1 MADMAEPAVLPAGPS
16 LAEDGSD
23 RGALTDPA
31 AFPVLRPIAP
41 RYADLGGDGRVSTVA
56 VARWFEEARVVTE
69 LPRFRR
75 LIEDG
80 GFAPFRIL
88 LAAQRLRVLA
98 PITHGTVYTVG
109 TGVRRIGGSSYSY
122 GHGVFA
128 GDRCVAVS
136 DSVTVL
142 ATGSGPSGLP
152 DALRED
158 LGTLVLEEPGGAPP
172 RPGAARRERGRYPL
186 ARPVTTR
193 IGDVDTNRHVNNVAV
208 LAWYADAVAAWQ
220 SARLGDPDGGPPEE
234 LTPSTWE
241 VQYVDEV
248 AHPRTYD
255 VALAVD
261 AAPDGGL
268 HYRAGIFTGERCVGL
283 ADGFGA
289 AGPFHGAGLGPRAA
303 FRG

>member
-1 MADMAEPAVLPAGPS
+1 MTVMSDPATVLPAGPS
-16 LAEDGSD
+16 LADDAAGLLD
-23 RGALTDPA
+23 AA
-31 AFPVLRPIAP
+31 AFPVLRPVTP
-41 RYADLGGDGRVSTVA
+41 RYADLGGDGRVTTVA
-56 VARWFEEARVVTE
+56 LARWFEEARVLAE

-75 LIEDG
+75 LVEDG

-88 LAAQRLRVLA
+88 LAAQRIHRLEAPVHRAEYRVA
-98 PITHGTVYTVG
+98 
-109 TGVRRIGGSSYSY
+109 TGVRRVGGSSYSY
-122 GHGVFA
+122 GHAVFD
-128 GDRCVAVS
+128 GERPVAVS

-158 LGTLVLEEPGGAPP
+158 LGSMVLEEPGGGPP
-172 RPGAARRERGRYPL
+172 RPEASRRERSRYPL
-186 ARPVTTR
+186 AHPLVTR
-193 IGDVDTNRHVNNVAV
+193 IGDVDTNRHVNNVA
-208 LAWYADAVAAWQ
+208 LLSWYADAVAAWQ

-234 LTPSTWE
+234 LAPSAWE

-261 AAPDGGL
+261 RETAGGGL
-268 HYRAGIFTGERCVGL
+268 HYRAGLFSGDRCVGL

-289 AGPFHGAGLGPRAA
+289 AGPFAGAGLGPRSAY
-303 FRG
+303 RR